1 MSRLQPHSFVGGS
14 NYDSLGNV
22 AGPKVNNYNTAPL
35 GGVATYIAGIGTLS
49 AAALI
54 YGIVKKKPSELNMG
68 YLGAA
73 FISTLPVAT
82 DAWLN
87 NGAKYGSLPTN
98 GLLKTYVSLAAPPI
112 AAIFIGSQVGNYVA
126 GKSPKPSTRKKS
138 WYEGRFARAR
148 KDDYDKKTYRR
159 DREQEKDKQDDQNYR
174 EKRRGKKK
182 GKGKKGRNKG
192 RNNNDRRQRDYN
204 D

>member
-126 GKSPKPSTRKKS
+126 GKSPKPSSRKKS
-138 WYEGRFARAR
+138 WYEGRFARA
-148 KDDYDKKTYRR
+148 KDESPGKDSWRSERDDKIRQDKQN
-159 DREQEKDKQDDQNYR
+159 DREKK
-174 EKRRGKKK
+174 RGKKK
-182 GKGKKGRNKG
+182 GKGKKGSNRG